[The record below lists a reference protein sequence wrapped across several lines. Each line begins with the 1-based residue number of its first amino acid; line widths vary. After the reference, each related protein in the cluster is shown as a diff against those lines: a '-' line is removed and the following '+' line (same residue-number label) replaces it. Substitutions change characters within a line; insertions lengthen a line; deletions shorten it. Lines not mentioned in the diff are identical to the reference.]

1 LLRESDPGVWV
12 TFWLMIGGGFRN
24 VEAFHARKG
33 WFVREAVGWRVNL
46 ELREDF
52 MPKGSEGEVVL
63 PLAVMDEIMALPR
76 EDDFIVPGKHYRD
89 RQDAVYRRLNVWLVA
104 QGLQREAGKLAYRLR
119 KCFVEMARRQ
129 LGAVAAQ
136 IVARHAVGSNVT
148 ENHYLSAQRMERP
161 IEFPGAKV
169 G

>member
-1 LLRESDPGVWV
+1 
-12 TFWLMIGGGFRN
+12 
-24 VEAFHARKG
+24 
-33 WFVREAVGWRVNL
+33 
-46 ELREDF
+46 
-52 MPKGSEGEVVL
+52 VL